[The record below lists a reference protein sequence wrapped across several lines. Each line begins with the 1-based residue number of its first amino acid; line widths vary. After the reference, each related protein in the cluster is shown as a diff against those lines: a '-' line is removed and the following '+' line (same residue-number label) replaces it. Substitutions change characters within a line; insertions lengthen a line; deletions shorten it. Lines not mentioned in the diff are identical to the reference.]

1 MASSEE
7 RESSRFD
14 HVLESL
20 DLLFAKVGQLDT
32 TQQRMATQMDLG
44 NQVMEQMLKDQ
55 QSLSKQVEATG
66 QAIARFSSS
75 DFRPSRRQDP
85 SSSSGDIPAHR
96 PFQSLLGGGG
106 DHSGGFRHGVPK
118 MSFPKFTGVN
128 PRIWKDKCL
137 DYFHLFNVPEGFW
150 ATMAS
155 LNMDG
160 QAAKWLQVYKL
171 QVGLGSWHD
180 LITAVETQFGSFDYR
195 DAIGELIALEQT
207 GSLEDYIVAFQ
218 DLRYSV
224 SMHNTGLGNYILL
237 LSLSRG

>member
-75 DFRPSRRQDP
+75 DLRPSVVRILRLRQV
-85 SSSSGDIPAHR
+85 I
-96 PFQSLLGGGG
+96 SL
-106 DHSGGFRHGVPK
+106 
-118 MSFPKFTGVN
+118 
-128 PRIWKDKCL
+128 
-137 DYFHLFNVPEGFW
+137 
-150 ATMAS
+150 
-155 LNMDG
+155 
-160 QAAKWLQVYKL
+160 
-171 QVGLGSWHD
+171 
-180 LITAVETQFGSFDYR
+180 
-195 DAIGELIALEQT
+195 LIALFRVCS
-207 GSLEDYIVAFQ
+207 GVGVIILGVSDMVFLKCRFPSSLVLI
-218 DLRYSV
+218 LV
-224 SMHNTGLGNYILL
+224 SGKTSASIIFICSMFLKVFGPPWLL
-237 LSLSRG
+237 

>member
-75 DFRPSRRQDP
+75 DIRPSRRQDP

-96 PFQSLLGGGG
+96 PFQSLFGGGG
-106 DHSGGFRHGVPK
+106 DRK
-118 MSFPKFTGVN
+118 
-128 PRIWKDKCL
+128 
-137 DYFHLFNVPEGFW
+137 
-150 ATMAS
+150 
-155 LNMDG
+155 
-160 QAAKWLQVYKL
+160 
-171 QVGLGSWHD
+171 
-180 LITAVETQFGSFDYR
+180 
-195 DAIGELIALEQT
+195 
-207 GSLEDYIVAFQ
+207 
-218 DLRYSV
+218 SV
-224 SMHNTGLGNYILL
+224 V
-237 LSLSRG
+237 

>member
-75 DFRPSRRQDP
+75 DLRPSVVRILRLRQV
-85 SSSSGDIPAHR
+85 I
-96 PFQSLLGGGG
+96 SL
-106 DHSGGFRHGVPK
+106 
-118 MSFPKFTGVN
+118 
-128 PRIWKDKCL
+128 
-137 DYFHLFNVPEGFW
+137 
-150 ATMAS
+150 
-155 LNMDG
+155 
-160 QAAKWLQVYKL
+160 
-171 QVGLGSWHD
+171 
-180 LITAVETQFGSFDYR
+180 
-195 DAIGELIALEQT
+195 LIALFRVCS
-207 GSLEDYIVAFQ
+207 GVGVIILGVSDMVFLKCHFPSSLVLI
-218 DLRYSV
+218 LV
-224 SMHNTGLGNYILL
+224 SGKTSASITFICSMFLKVFGPPWLL
-237 LSLSRG
+237 